1 MAPFTCVRSQV
12 KMIQRSRPHG
22 SFPMRFHQEADR
34 FLPSREGRTGC
45 AWPDGLSVEQAVHC
59 GLVRPEGARS
69 DGQGS
74 GRPTRV
80 LTARDGPECTGPG
93 VGAEGVRRVSEVP

>member
-1 MAPFTCVRSQV
+1 MPV
-12 KMIQRSRPHG
+12 
-22 SFPMRFHQEADR
+22 
-34 FLPSREGRTGC
+34 
-45 AWPDGLSVEQAVHC
+45 WPDGLRVERAVHF

-74 GRPTRV
+74 GRLTCA
-80 LTARDGPECTGPG
+80 LTARDGPECTGLG